1 MKTQKTTA
9 AERRSRSRTP
19 HVAPSRQVELLTNQ
33 EILIRAGRHN
43 TVAEKIAHGL
53 AEETVAI
60 RRVLHRLNEHLRTD
74 DSQVLGGQAG
84 DDLSLVLSMLDSQL
98 SNRLNLIHS
107 LQSNLNDSL
116 ELTDRLG
123 DRLPTDVLGA
133 RSRRP
138 GRRR

>member
-1 MKTQKTTA
+1 MKTKKTTA

-43 TVAEKIAHGL
+43 TAAEKIAHGL

-60 RRVLHRLNEHLRTD
+60 RRALHRLNEHLRTD
-74 DSQVLGGQAG
+74 EAGQAG
-84 DDLSLVLSMLDSQL
+84 DDLSLALSLLDSQL

-107 LQSNLNDSL
+107 LQANLNDAL